1 MGINTI
7 VGPPATGID
16 YFERPHITKDLW
28 RIIQTGSHI
37 LLVAPRRVGKTSL
50 LFYLEDKPK
59 RGYRVL
65 YRTTESINNEN
76 EFFRILYSNVSELLN
91 GIQKFS
97 RGMRNLVGKNKITEI
112 TKDGIKLEG
121 RALNYY
127 DGLIKLFE
135 MLDLGDEEL
144 IVMIDEFAETVENII
159 TDESNTN
166 AIRFLQKNRDLRFE
180 QSIRNKIQFI
190 YAGSIGLENVVS
202 KLNASSTIDD
212 LYPFKLPP
220 LTKREAIKLI
230 YEQILKDSEMEL
242 KKEQF
247 KYLLE
252 KIDWLVPFYIQLILE
267 ETYKIFSYNELEQIT
282 NDTIDQAIENAIELR
297 NFFDLWITRLR
308 KAYKRN
314 DFNFVKETLNTA
326 SEKETITSPE
336 IYNIAVKFDITDS
349 YKNILNALIYDGYLN
364 NYEDPKIYR
373 FNSPILKLWWYKY
386 VAN

>member
-1 MGINTI
+1 MSINTI
-7 VGPPATGID
+7 VGPAATGTD
-16 YFERPHITKDLW
+16 YFERPHITNDLW

-37 LLVAPRRVGKTSL
+37 LLVAPRRVGKTSM

-65 YRTTESINNEN
+65 YRTTESINNKN
-76 EFFRILYSNVSELLN
+76 EFFRILYSNVFELLN

-121 RALNYY
+121 KELNYY
-127 DGLIKLFE
+127 DGLVKLFE
-135 MLDLGDEEL
+135 ILDLDNEKL

-159 TDESNTN
+159 TDEDEKS

-180 QSIRNKIQFI
+180 KSIRNKIQFI

-202 KLNASSTIDD
+202 KLNASNTIND

-220 LTKREAIKLI
+220 LTNEEAKSFVYDL
-230 YEQILKDSEMEL
+230 ILKDSDMKL
-242 KKEQF
+242 KEEQF
-247 KYLLE
+247 VYLLNRIE
-252 KIDWLVPFYIQLILE
+252 WLIPFHFQLILDQI
-267 ETYKIFSYNELEQIT
+267 YQIFSYKGLDTVT
-282 NDTIDQAIENAIELR
+282 NNTIDQAIENAIELR
-297 NFFDLWITRLR
+297 NYFDLWITRLR
-308 KAYKRN
+308 KAYKGN
-314 DFNFVKETLNTA
+314 YFNFVKETLNTA
-326 SEKETITSPE
+326 SEKTSVTSAE
-336 IYNIAVKFDITDS
+336 IYNIAHKFKITES
-349 YKNILNALIYDGYLN
+349 YKDILNALIYDGYLN
-364 NYEDPKIYR
+364 NNEDPKIYR